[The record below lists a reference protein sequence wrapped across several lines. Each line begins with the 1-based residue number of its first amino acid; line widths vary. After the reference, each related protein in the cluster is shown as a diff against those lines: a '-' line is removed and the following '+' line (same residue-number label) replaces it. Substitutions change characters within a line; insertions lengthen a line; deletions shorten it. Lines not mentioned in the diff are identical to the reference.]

1 MKKYKKSW
9 INFCKWPDSNEVE
22 ISCSEKKPGSAGGF
36 LLVSSPRVEY
46 LGSILVKKEINEK
59 HNE

>member
-9 INFCKWPDSNEVE
+9 INFCKLPDSSKVE
-22 ISCSEKKPGSAGGF
+22 ISYSEKNPGRSGGF

-46 LGSILVKKEINEK
+46 LGSILVKKEIK
-59 HNE
+59 